1 MGRPQRIEGYAIIST
16 DGMIADAGGAQ
27 PPGLMVPADQRFF
40 HEGLAHSA
48 AAVHGRFSHEGGGEA
63 AERRKRLVLTRGIAA
78 LAPHPDYAHG
88 LLWNPAGASLEQAW
102 QALEAGDGVL
112 AVIGGTEAFGLFL
125 DLGYDA
131 FHLTRA
137 NRVRL
142 PGGRPVFPG
151 VPARRPE
158 ELLAMRGLAAGPA
171 QVLDPESDVAL
182 VTWQAERRRLT

>member
-1 MGRPQRIEGYAIIST
+1 M
-16 DGMIADAGGAQ
+16 
-27 PPGLMVPADQRFF
+27 
-40 HEGLAHSA
+40 
-48 AAVHGRFSHEGGGEA
+48 
-63 AERRKRLVLTRGIAA
+63 
-78 LAPHPDYAHG
+78 
-88 LLWNPAGASLEQAW
+88 
-102 QALEAGDGVL
+102 L

-151 VPARRPE
+151 VPARPPE
-158 ELLAMRGLAAGPA
+158 ELLTMRGLAAGPA
-171 QVLDPESDVAL
+171 RILDPESDVAL